1 MSTPT
6 LESERFADAREE
18 ATATLRS
25 VGRALFG
32 DRVGLTLFL
41 ASVLL
46 FALWWATT
54 VRINDNYT
62 IANTLVALLDGQ
74 LHLES
79 APYFQQLYGPED
91 RFNTPGMHLVDGRR
105 YGRNY
110 GQLFFALPFAAAFR
124 GIFTVF
130 DPRLAVAGLWSL
142 GLLALAIVLGRQFDR
157 PELFTVAGSVLALAA
172 FGLNTALATDLD
184 PTNAALMGLQLST
197 MVAAAF
203 VGVLG
208 YRLVADLYDRRL
220 GLAAGITLVVA
231 SPVAY
236 WADLPKRHTLTALFV
251 MCALYTLYRSRVA
264 EDSSETFRFRALS
277 YVWPGLMAWTHAPE
291 GALLLFAVGVADF
304 GTRGVRSVEVRNLTA
319 IGAVVFLSLVP
330 FFLTNYLISGN
341 PVLPPRFLP
350 NYGPAVSSLVE
361 TTANGGS
368 GGSGGAA
375 AGNAATAAA
384 SNGPGLLSI
393 ARSAL
398 GRVPEGLLRPVTDPQ
413 AVYHTFVRSGYLDGI
428 TVNNGAQAID
438 LSVLE
443 SMPVLGAF
451 VAVPVVVGRYVR
463 RTDSVLRSWLNRP
476 VAVLDL
482 FALVYTVGMLALYLP
497 SLPIHAQVTVRYLH
511 PIYVLG
517 LYAAVRLPAVRRIVA
532 ERGRLLAW
540 TFLASVF
547 VGGQL
552 LLAGLV
558 LIDASVGESAQAHAL
573 LSLAAAALVVVTVLL
588 LTVLDSDGPRA
599 LAVGAVS
606 LGLAAA
612 ATAVFVLLSRLY
624 HVTGGEFLLPLVPV
638 F

>member
-1 MSTPT
+1 MSTPS
-6 LESERFADAREE
+6 LDSEQYESTREE
-18 ATATLRS
+18 VTATLKS
-25 VGRALFG
+25 VGRSLFG
-32 DRVGLTLFL
+32 DRLGLTLFL

-46 FALWWATT
+46 FALWWATA

-79 APYFQQLYGPED
+79 APYFQHFYGPED
-91 RFNTPGMHLVDGRR
+91 RFNTPGMHLVDGKL

-142 GLLALAIVLGRQFDR
+142 GLLALAYTVGTQVER
-157 PELFTVAGSVLALAA
+157 PDLFTVAGSVLALAA
-172 FGLNTALATDLD
+172 FGLNVALATDLD

-208 YRLVADLYDRRL
+208 YRLVAELYDRRL
-220 GLAAGITLVVA
+220 GLAAGVTLVLA

-236 WADLPKRHTLTALFV
+236 WADLPKRHTVTALFV
-251 MCALYTLYRSRVA
+251 MCALYTLYRSRTA
-264 EDSSETFRFRALS
+264 DSDTEAFRFRALS

-304 GTRGVRSVEVRNLTA
+304 GTRGLRGLDVRQTA
-319 IGAVVFLSLVP
+319 MLGGVVLCSLVP
-330 FFLTNYLISGN
+330 FLLTNYAISGN

-350 NYGPAVSSLVE
+350 DYGPAVSSLVG
-361 TTANGGS
+361 TSADGAGGA
-368 GGSGGAA
+368 GGAA
-375 AGNAATAAA
+375 AGNAAATAAA
-384 SNGPGLLSI
+384 SNGPGLFSI
-393 ARSAL
+393 ARSAAF
-398 GRVPEGLLRPVTDPQ
+398 RVAEGLLRPLTDPTS
-413 AVYHTFVRSGYLDGI
+413 VYQTFVRSGYIDGVS
-428 TVNNGAQAID
+428 VNNGAQAID

-443 SMPVLGAF
+443 SMPLLGAF
-451 VAVPVVVGRYVR
+451 VAAPVVVGRYVR
-463 RTDSVLRSWLNRP
+463 RSGTSLRASLDRP
-476 VAVLDL
+476 VAVLDV
-482 FALVYTVGMLALYLP
+482 FALVYTLGMLALYLP

-517 LYAAVRLPAVRRIVA
+517 LYAVVRLPAVRRIVA
-532 ERGRLLAW
+532 ERGRLLTW

-558 LIDASVGESAQAHAL
+558 LVDASVGESAQAHAL
-573 LSLAAAALVVVTVLL
+573 LNLATAGLVAAVVLG
-588 LTVLDSDGPRA
+588 LTVLDSDDPRA
-599 LAVGAVS
+599 LAAGAIS

-612 ATAVFVLLSRLY
+612 ATAAFVLLSRLY
-624 HVTGGEFLLPLVPV
+624 HVTSGEFLLPLVPV

>member
-6 LESERFADAREE
+6 LESERFEDAREE
-18 ATATLRS
+18 ATATLRA

-32 DRVGLTLFL
+32 DRIGLTLFL
-41 ASVLL
+41 AAVLL
-46 FALWWATT
+46 FSLWWATA

-62 IANTLVALLDGQ
+62 IVNTLVAMLDG
-74 LHLES
+74 HLDLRS
-79 APYFQQLYGPED
+79 APYFQQFYGPED
-91 RFNTPGMHLVDGRR
+91 PFNTPGMHLVDGKL

-124 GIFTVF
+124 GLFTVL

-142 GLLALAIVLGRQFDR
+142 GLLALAVTLGRQFDR
-157 PELFTVAGSVLALAA
+157 PDLFAVAGAVLALAA
-172 FGLNTALATDLD
+172 FGLNVALATDLD

-208 YRLVADLYDRRL
+208 YRLVTELYDRRL
-220 GLAAGITLVVA
+220 GLAAGVALVVA

-264 EDSSETFRFRALS
+264 ESSSEAFRFRALS
-277 YVWPGLMAWTHAPE
+277 YVWPGLMTWTHAPE

-304 GTRGVRSVEVRNLTA
+304 GTRGVRDVEVRKLTA
-319 IGAVVFLSLVP
+319 IGGVVFLSLVP

-350 NYGPAVSSLVE
+350 DYGPAVSSLVE
-361 TTANGGS
+361 TTANGGG

-384 SNGPGLLSI
+384 SNGPGLLDI
-393 ARSAL
+393 ARRAL
-398 GRVPEGLLRPVTDPQ
+398 YRVAEGLLRPVTDPE
-413 AVYHTFVRSGYLDGI
+413 AIYHTFVRSGYLEGI
-428 TVNNGAQAID
+428 TVDNGAQAID

-443 SMPVLGAF
+443 SMPLLGAL
-451 VAVPVVVGRYVR
+451 VAAPVVAGRYAQ
-463 RTDSVLRSWLNRP
+463 RTDSALRSWLDHP
-476 VAVLDL
+476 AAVLDL
-482 FALVYTVGMLALYLP
+482 FALVYAVGLVALYLP
-497 SLPIHAQVTVRYLH
+497 NLPLHAQVTVRYLH
-511 PIYVLG
+511 PLYVLG
-517 LYAAVRLPAVRRIVA
+517 LYAVVRLPAVRRIVS
-532 ERGRLLAW
+532 ERGRLLTW

-573 LSLAAAALVVVTVLL
+573 LNLATAGLLALAVLA
-588 LTVLDSDGPRA
+588 LTVLDSDDPRA
-599 LAVGAVS
+599 LAAGAVS

-612 ATAVFVLLSRLY
+612 ATTAFVLLSRLY
-624 HVTGGEFLLPLVPV
+624 HVTSGEFLLPLVPV